1 MRAFLHRNKWF
12 TYLVIGLFLLAT
24 SGTALSRMTCL
35 EGGHT
40 VLSLGL
46 AVDCCPE
53 EAPVGHPTFKASC
66 CELAF
71 VQGDRADYLP
81 NSNADALVSGLMLAV
96 LPTVTAVPEPVSRLS
111 WLGSR
116 PPPIDTRERL
126 CVIGVQ
132 RV

>member
-12 TYLVIGLFLLAT
+12 TYVVMGLFLLAS

-46 AVDCCPE
+46 AADCCPA
-53 EAPVGHPTFKASC
+53 EAPADHATFKASC

-81 NSNADALVSGLMLAV
+81 ITNAGAVISGLMLAIV
-96 LPTVTAVPEPVSRLS
+96 PADIVVPEPVTRVS

-116 PPPIDTRERL
+116 PPPIATRERL
-126 CVIGVQ
+126 SVIGVQ
-132 RV
+132 RI

>member
-1 MRAFLHRNKWF
+1 MRAFLHRNTWF
-12 TYLVIGLFLLAT
+12 TYLVIGLFVLAT

-53 EAPVGHPTFKASC
+53 DAPVDHPTYKASC

-81 NSNADALVSGLMLAV
+81 NTNADALVSGLMLAV
-96 LPTVTAVPEPVSRLS
+96 LPTVIAVPEPVRRLS

-116 PPPIDTRERL
+116 PPPIDTRDRL
-126 CVIGVQ
+126 SVIGVQ